1 MGNIR
6 MTQPKP
12 GVGVPDMPAQ
22 PPTSGV
28 GVAKA
33 GESRGRAKKLS
44 GWEGRKRQN
53 PEVIADAPNAVA
65 GGKERK
71 RATSGG
77 GRPGWKWAVV
87 AVLLSL
93 IAGALVGA
101 SLPDPKNSKEYLA
114 LQSENDGLN
123 DDLGRLQA
131 RYDTLDAGIKGRESA
146 ISDREVALEKHAADA
161 KAADTAVKAAEAAVK
176 KREDAVTG
184 AEAKKEANTIREGTW
199 TVGVDVQP
207 GTYRVAE
214 EVTDS
219 CYWGIYTTGS
229 NGSDII
235 DNDIVNGGRP
245 SVTLSAGQDFRT
257 TRCGSWNKQ

>member
-1 MGNIR
+1 
-6 MTQPKP
+6 MTEPKP
-12 GVGVPDMPAQ
+12 GTGVPDMPAQ
-22 PPTSGV
+22 PPTSGA
-28 GVAKA
+28 GTAQVA
-33 GESRGRAKKLS
+33 GNRGSAKRLS
-44 GWEGRKRQN
+44 GWGARKRQDAK
-53 PEVIADAPNAVA
+53 VFVDAPNAA
-65 GGKERK
+65 GSGKERPK
-71 RATSGG
+71 TGL
-77 GRPGWKWAVV
+77 GRVKLGRKWTVAI

-101 SLPDPKNSKEYLA
+101 TLPDPKNSKEYQV
-114 LQSENDGLN
+114 LQSDKDGLN
-123 DDLGRLQA
+123 DDLNRLQA

-146 ISDREVALEKHAADA
+146 ISDREAALEKQASDVKAADA
-161 KAADTAVKAAEAAVK
+161 SVKSAEAAVK

-199 TVGVDVQP
+199 TVGVDIQP